1 MNSNITFSS
10 GTLYLSDSNNIQMK
24 LLDDAIPE
32 FDVVMSDKKES
43 KVFHMLHTPSELEIT
58 LTDVDMNMPLFNK
71 MCAPSTYTKQKI
83 HWNRS
88 IMIQARWHKKYRT
101 NKKWLKR
108 YGMKHDEVM
117 IEASVDSCSNSM
129 SHTKYMQKYEFDIN
143 SLVLHFRQD
152 QMRKNLK
159 IEF

>member
-88 IMIQARWHKKYRT
+88 IMIQTR
-101 NKKWLKR
+101 
-108 YGMKHDEVM
+108 
-117 IEASVDSCSNSM
+117 
-129 SHTKYMQKYEFDIN
+129 
-143 SLVLHFRQD
+143 
-152 QMRKNLK
+152 
-159 IEF
+159 

>member
-32 FDVVMSDKKES
+32 FDVVMSDKKEP

-58 LTDVDMNMPLFNK
+58 LTDVDMNMPLFHK

-108 YGMKHDEVM
+108 YGMKHDEVT